1 MEKLPH
7 LPKSQKSFRKPS
19 AMSPSSYR
27 TLKKA
32 LVTRNTSKFINLSG
46 TLRNKS
52 VVNQDEIP
60 EISFQL
66 TTLRKNLDKYS
77 VSNFYKENRLRELKF
92 KLKEMNDSQMV
103 KPEETQMK
111 SDYKAIKAQIR
122 EIELSMVEELEDQR
136 ILENIQDRMQVTK
149 AFHEKRE
156 KKLKKKLEVWSHNLN
171 TQTKL
176 RKETVDSVNQY
187 RVIYKSAFQQV
198 ELETKELET
207 EICRM
212 ENQSVLK
219 KKMLEK
225 TEEHNKH
232 RLEIVELTM
241 IDERSSH
248 LDEIRNSKLLHFGF
262 DHLFLRKKLEKEKHV
277 FNRLNDAFLKVK
289 IQTGLH
295 DIDDV
300 IERFL
305 TQESNYREL
314 IGNLQVK
321 EKRVD
326 EFKEKIQDVQARV
339 DGLNEI
345 KGNFGLGTDV
355 QKIAQEVNR
364 LKEKKKELVGVK
376 LIMDIW
382 IENIAKKM
390 GISSEYPDSS
400 ILKDKY
406 ARFGQEVLKMIRAYA
421 ELGTTEKNEHKRKR
435 VNVEEIVQAYLAKNG
450 FRVKK
455 RQSVL
460 EKTLRSIHK
469 TK

>member
-7 LPKSQKSFRKPS
+7 LPKSQSSFRKPS
-19 AMSPSSYR
+19 PISPSSYR
-27 TLKKA
+27 ILKQA

-52 VVNQDEIP
+52 LINQDEIP
-60 EISFQL
+60 ELSFQL
-66 TTLRKNLDKYS
+66 TTLRKSLDKYS
-77 VSNFYKENRLRELKF
+77 VSNFHKENRLRELKL
-92 KLKEMNDSQMV
+92 KLKEMNDSQIV
-103 KPEETQMK
+103 KAEETQMK
-111 SDYKAIKAQIR
+111 SDYKAIKTQIKH
-122 EIELSMVEELEDQR
+122 IELSMIEELEDQK
-136 ILENIQDRMQVTK
+136 ILENVQDRMQLTK
-149 AFHEKRE
+149 TFHEKKE
-156 KKLKKKLEVWSHNLN
+156 KKLKKKLELCSYTLN

-176 RKETVDSVNQY
+176 RKETIDSVNQY
-187 RVIYKSAFQQV
+187 RIMYKTAYGQV
-198 ELETKELET
+198 EYEKKELET
-207 EICRM
+207 EILRM

-225 TEEHNKH
+225 TQEHNKH

-262 DHLFLRKKLEKEKHV
+262 DHLFLRRKLAKEKIV
-277 FNRLNDAFLKVK
+277 FNRLNDAFVKVK

-314 IGNLQVK
+314 TRNLQEK

-326 EFKEKIQDVQARV
+326 EFKEKIQNVQARV

-345 KGNFGLGTDV
+345 KGILHLGNDI
-355 QKIAQEVNR
+355 QKIVQEVNR
-364 LKEKKKELVGVK
+364 LKEKKNELVGAK
-376 LIMDIW
+376 FIMNIW
-382 IENIAKKM
+382 IENIGKKM
-390 GISSEYPDSS
+390 GILEDNVEGLSLME
-400 ILKDKY
+400 KY
-406 ARFGQEVLKMIRAYA
+406 TRFGKGVLNMIRKYV
-421 ELGTTEKNEHKRKR
+421 ELGTSEKNENKRKKLK
-435 VNVEEIVQAYLAKNG
+435 VEEIVQAYLAKDG
-450 FRVKK
+450 FRIKNKK
-455 RQSVL
+455 SEL
-460 EKTLRSIHK
+460 EKALRSIHK